1 MKIATKKLGEIE
13 VDKDSIIHFPSGIIG
28 FEKFNHF
35 ILIKNKE
42 FDPFCWLSAMSEE
55 DELSLP
61 MIDPFL
67 VKTDYALSLPETL
80 SKDPELDF
88 DNIQLF
94 CVVNLNGNN
103 GHFTI
108 NLRSPIIINW
118 NKKTGKQ
125 LVLESDDMPVAE
137 PVW

>member
-13 VDKDSIIHFPSGIIG
+13 VEKNSIIHFPSGIIG

-35 ILIKNKE
+35 TLIKNKE

-55 DELSLP
+55 EEFSLP
-61 MIDPFL
+61 MIDPSV
-67 VKTDYALSLPETL
+67 VKTDYALSLPDSILKEF
-80 SKDPELDF
+80 ELDY
-88 DNIQLF
+88 NNVQIF

-118 NKKTGKQ
+118 YKKSGKQ
-125 LVLESDDMPVAE
+125 LVLDSDDIPVAE